1 VGGRKLTSTT
11 KIPDSEPITNK
22 RSGIRVERQNCE
34 WLIEA
39 GQEKNHV
46 KMSVARPSET
56 GCRLVRIKRV
66 PSSEFHHQ
74 HPISVTRK
82 TPTNQHQP
90 RYLPPITLRNSSAP
104 SGVNRI
110 WINQRHSD
118 AWYSANR
125 FAAVAESSPYH
136 HQVRS
141 S

>member
-1 VGGRKLTSTT
+1 LKGRKEEE
-11 KIPDSEPITNK
+11 KK
-22 RSGIRVERQNCE
+22 KQN
-34 WLIEA
+34 
-39 GQEKNHV
+39 

-74 HPISVTRK
+74 HPISITRK
-82 TPTNQHQP
+82 NPAHQQH
-90 RYLPPITLRNSSAP
+90 YLPPITMRNSSAP

-125 FAAVAESSPYH
+125 FAAVPESSPYH
-136 HQVRS
+136 HQV
-141 S
+141 